1 MQVITKNTQE
11 TIELGRRIAKT
22 LIPSSIVALFG
33 DLGSGKTVL
42 VKGIAEA
49 LGGKAENVLS
59 PSFVLMREYKTKIP
73 LYHFDLYRIEKTDV
87 LHLGFEEYFYGNGI
101 SVVEW
106 ADRIKDDLPKDC
118 LRVNFY
124 IKGDNK
130 RVIKINQ
137 RIDI

>member
-11 TIELGRRIAKT
+11 TIKLGRRIAKA
-22 LIPSSIVALFG
+22 LGPSSIVALFG
-33 DLGSGKTVL
+33 DLGAGKTIL
-42 VKGIAEA
+42 VKGIVEA
-49 LGGKAENVLS
+49 LGGDAENVLS
-59 PSFVLMREYKTKIP
+59 PSFVLMRHYKIKIP

-106 ADRIKDDLPKDC
+106 ADRIEDDLPKNC
-118 LRVNFY
+118 LRVRFY
-124 IKGDNK
+124 IKGGNK
-130 RVIKINQ
+130 RLIKINQ